1 MPWKTAEQEVAP
13 PGSKGAPDA
22 VVPPPRRKRR
32 PVWVAAAVV
41 LIALGALVTWFV
53 VANLRDTERVVALRN
68 DVPRG
73 AVITAEDLVTAEI
86 PPDPVLVAVPA
97 DQLAD
102 VVGKRAAV
110 DLSAG
115 GLLAPSAL
123 TDTVTPGPGESV
135 VGLALGPGQLPVTP
149 LRVGDKVRVIST
161 PRDQDEPP
169 AAAPAVSIS
178 AVVVTTAT
186 TQVTTAVLVDV
197 AVAEADSAK
206 LAGLVATGRVALI
219 LDNVDG

>member
-1 MPWKTAEQEVAP
+1 
-13 PGSKGAPDA
+13 
-22 VVPPPRRKRR
+22 
-32 PVWVAAAVV
+32 VAAAVV
-41 LIALGALVTWFV
+41 LVALGALLAWFV

-73 AVITAEDLVTAEI
+73 AVIAAEDLVTTEVL
-86 PPDPVLVAVPA
+86 PDPAVLVVPA
-97 DQLAD
+97 ARLAE

-115 GLLAPSAL
+115 GLLVPAAL
-123 TDTVTPGPGESV
+123 VETVTPAAGESV

-149 LRVGDKVRVIST
+149 LQVGDRVRLIST
-161 PRDQDEPP
+161 PRDQDDPP
-169 AAAPAVSIS
+169 AGEPSMSIP

-186 TQVTTAVLVDV
+186 SEVTTAVLVDV
-197 AVAEADSAK
+197 AVAEADAAR

-219 LDNVDG
+219 LDNLGR